1 MKKTILSTIV
11 LAGIILLS
19 ACGNSSKKN
28 QNGKAKQES
37 ISILGAGSS
46 FGYPIYSKIFS
57 EYHQQT
63 GAKVNYQSIGSSGG
77 IRQLIRKKVDFGAT
91 DKFLTD
97 EEMKEIDKP
106 IVHIPT
112 CIGAIV
118 VAYHLPGNPE
128 IKLSP
133 EVLSNIY
140 LGNIAQ
146 WDDPKI
152 KKLNP
157 NVDLP
162 SRKIV
167 VVHRSDGSG
176 TSFNYTL
183 YLSRISKPWKSAVGA
198 GAAVDWPTGVGGK
211 GNEGVAGIIN
221 QTPGSIGYVE
231 MVYALQTGLNYAT
244 LENVSGNFIKADL
257 ASTRKSANI
266 DIPSDSRIYIL
277 NSKAPQAYPIG
288 SFTWIILYKEQH
300 YNGRSK
306 AQATQLVKAL
316 WWLTHEGQQYCKAL
330 NYVRLP
336 EPAVKIAEK
345 ALLSVTYDG
354 KPILPE
360 APVENN
366 QK

>member
-1 MKKTILSTIV
+1 MKTKTIHFKNKTTMKKTILSTIV

-77 IRQLIRKKVDFGAT
+77 TRQLIRKKVDFGAT

-140 LGNIAQ
+140 LGNITQ

-167 VVHRSDGSG
+167 VVHRSD
-176 TSFNYTL
+176 
-183 YLSRISKPWKSAVGA
+183 
-198 GAAVDWPTGVGGK
+198 
-211 GNEGVAGIIN
+211 
-221 QTPGSIGYVE
+221 
-231 MVYALQTGLNYAT
+231 
-244 LENVSGNFIKADL
+244 
-257 ASTRKSANI
+257 
-266 DIPSDSRIYIL
+266 
-277 NSKAPQAYPIG
+277 
-288 SFTWIILYKEQH
+288 
-300 YNGRSK
+300 
-306 AQATQLVKAL
+306 
-316 WWLTHEGQQYCKAL
+316 
-330 NYVRLP
+330 
-336 EPAVKIAEK
+336 
-345 ALLSVTYDG
+345 
-354 KPILPE
+354 
-360 APVENN
+360 
-366 QK
+366 